1 MQEKAFLGLSAAGFH
16 RTVYY
21 EWGSVD
27 APRTVV
33 CVHGLTRNGR
43 DFDFLAQELTATA
56 RVVCPDVVGR
66 GRSDWLPMP
75 ELYGYPQYLA
85 DMTALLARLDVE
97 SIDWVGTSMGGL
109 IGMMLAAQPRS
120 PIRRMVLSDVGPFV
134 PKEALERIAVYV
146 GADPS
151 LPDAAALEAV
161 LREVSAPFALSDAH
175 WRHLATHSV
184 RRKPDGSVG
193 FAYDPAVSHALKTQ
207 PIEDVDVWPIWD
219 AVRCPVMVLHGEDSD
234 ILLRETAEEMGQRG
248 PKAKVV
254 HIAGVGHAPMM
265 MDDAQIGLVRD
276 WLNA

>member
-1 MQEKAFLGLSAAGFH
+1 MQEKSFLGLSAVGFH

-43 DFDFLAQELTATA
+43 DFDHLAEALSGAS
-56 RVVCPDVVGR
+56 RVACPDIVGR
-66 GRSDWLPMP
+66 GRSDWLPSP

-109 IGMMLAAQPRS
+109 IGMMIAAQPRS
-120 PIRRMVLSDVGPFV
+120 PIRRLVLSDVGPFV
-134 PKEALERIAVYV
+134 PKAALERIAGYV
-146 GADPS
+146 GTDPS
-151 LPDAAALEAV
+151 LPDVAALEAL
-161 LREVSAPFALSDAH
+161 LREVSAPFGLTDEQ

-184 RRKPDGSVG
+184 RHKPDGSVG
-193 FAYDPAVSHALKTQ
+193 LAYDPAIAHPLKTQ
-207 PIEDVDVWPIWD
+207 PIEDVALWPIWD
-219 AVRCPVMVLHGEDSD
+219 AIRCPVLLLHGEESD
-234 ILLRETAEEMGQRG
+234 VLLHETAEEMGQRG

-254 HIAGVGHAPMM
+254 HVPGIGHAPMM
-265 MDDAQIGLVRD
+265 MDDAQIALVRD
-276 WLNA
+276 WLAA